1 MLVNV
6 LGRFVSQTH
15 YDTLPADVIEAVKLR
30 ILDVIGAGLVGFH
43 LGSHKTLL
51 RTLGGAPDATVWG
64 EGRKISLRD
73 AVIVNSFLAHAAYL
87 DDGSRH
93 TGGHPSSAVIPS
105 ACAFAE
111 SSHASGGALIAAVA
125 AGYEIFLRLGRAI
138 YPSTVNRGFQSTA
151 VLGAVSAAAAC
162 ANLER
167 LDAVAAKNA
176 LAIACSLGV
185 GLKEAL
191 KSSSSQPLQVGRSC
205 EGGVLAALYAREGA
219 QGADSIIENG
229 FMRAFSDAVTP
240 TGAADDLGTR
250 FRIFETYIKVHGG
263 CRGNHA
269 PVDVVQALVKA
280 NAITPDAI
288 ERILVQVDSITYAAE
303 IHAPGNGNQAQFS
316 IAFAIAVALL
326 EGNASI
332 FQYTD
337 EKVADPRVRALMAK
351 IHVEINEVLDENYP
365 DQRGAIAEIVLGNG
379 QRCRGSL
386 DNARGE
392 PEYPLSAGDVEQK
405 FLTLTSD
412 ILGKAKARRVRDTV
426 MRLDQLDNAAALT
439 VQLKAG
445 VSRKRVGQRRAA

>member
-1 MLVNV
+1 MLVNE
-6 LGRFVSQTH
+6 LGRFVSQTR
-15 YDTLPADVIEAVKLR
+15 YDTLPADVVEAVKLR
-30 ILDVIGAGLVGFH
+30 ILDVIGAGFVGFH

-51 RTLGGAPDATVWG
+51 RTLGGAPEATVWG

-73 AVIVNSFLAHAAYL
+73 AVIINSFLAHAAYL

-111 SSHASGGALIAAVA
+111 SNHASGGALIAAVA

-229 FMRAFSDAVTP
+229 FMRAFSDAATP
-240 TGAADDLGTR
+240 AGAADDLGTR
-250 FRIFETYIKVHGG
+250 FSIFETYIKVHGG

-269 PVDVVQALVKA
+269 PVDVLQDLVKA
-280 NAITPDAI
+280 HAITADAVD
-288 ERILVQVDSITYAAE
+288 RIRMQVDSVTYAAE
-303 IHAPGNGNQAQFS
+303 IHDPRDGNQAQFS
-316 IAFAIAVALL
+316 VAFAMAVALL

-337 EKVADPRVRALMAK
+337 AKVADPRVRALMSK
-351 IHVEINEVLDENYP
+351 IHVEVNKALDENYP
-365 DQRGAIAEIVLGNG
+365 DKRGAIAEIVLTNG
-379 QRCRGSL
+379 ERYRRAIE
-386 DNARGE
+386 NAKGE
-392 PEYPLSAGDVEQK
+392 PEYPLATADVEQK
-405 FLTLTSD
+405 FLSLTGD
-412 ILGKAKARRVRDTV
+412 IIGKRRAQRIRDMVMTV
-426 MRLDQLDNAAALT
+426 ERLDDAASLAAQLEAGASAKRAEQQHAA
-439 VQLKAG
+439 
-445 VSRKRVGQRRAA
+445 